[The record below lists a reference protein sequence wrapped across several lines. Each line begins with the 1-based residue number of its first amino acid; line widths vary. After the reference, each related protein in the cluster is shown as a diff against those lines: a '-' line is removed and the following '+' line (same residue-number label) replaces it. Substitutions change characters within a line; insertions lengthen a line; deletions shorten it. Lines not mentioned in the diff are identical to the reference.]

1 MNTEQ
6 LLEKIQFVV
15 DVKGNQ
21 SGVIL
26 GLNDWEQLLIHI
38 EDLEDANEIHQ
49 VRKENE
55 EVISWEQAKIE
66 IGIGI

>member
-15 DVKGNQ
+15 DLKGNQ

-49 VRKENE
+49 ALKENE
-55 EVISWEQAKIE
+55 EVISWEQAKLE
-66 IGIGI
+66 IG